1 MRAAIYARFSSDLQ
15 DLRSIADQVELAR
28 RYAEGRSL
36 NVVGVYDDAAISGA
50 STLNRPGLLRLIAD
64 AQARRFDAIVTE
76 SLDRLS
82 RSQADIAAL
91 FEKLQFLGVRIETLA
106 DGPVSEI
113 HVGLK
118 GTMSAL
124 FLKDL
129 AQKTRR
135 GQIGRVKAGRIPGGK
150 SYGYDVLKDGDERG
164 RRAINPA
171 EADIIR
177 RIFRE
182 YATGK
187 GPLAI
192 VRDLNRETV
201 PGPTSRHWNASALLG
216 SPKRRNGILNNELYI
231 GQIVYNRQRFLKDP
245 ATGKRIS
252 RENPEREWHRQSA
265 PELRIVDDRTWELV
279 QCRRAER
286 GGPHLYQQRRPQRP
300 LSGLIYCGAC
310 GARFIVA
317 THDYLRCSARTN
329 RGTCETSRTLLMSEV
344 EQRVLSALRSYLL
357 SPDVVAS
364 AVDAYQ
370 KERKRVA
377 EERRRSRHKLEAAAA
392 EVERKISRLLTLV
405 ENGHADPI
413 ATGPRINEL
422 VAERKRLAAELSQQ
436 PASNV
441 VEFFPKAAERYR
453 QKVADIHGALSRG
466 ETGDREAI
474 ALVRSLI
481 GRIVVHATPAPE
493 PLGLEVEGSLAAL
506 MTDAPEL
513 EHSGISCC
521 MPPQPALSRLP
532 GQGATENPVRAIG
545 LTNFHPR

>member
-15 DLRSIADQVELAR
+15 DLRSIADQVDLAQ
-28 RYAEGRSL
+28 RYAEGRGL
-36 NVVGVYDDAAISGA
+36 RVVDVYDDAAISGA
-50 STLNRPGLLRLIAD
+50 STLNRPGLLRLLAD
-64 AQARRFDAIVTE
+64 AQARRLDVIITE

-82 RSQADIAAL
+82 RSQADIASL
-91 FEKLQFLGVRIETLA
+91 FERLQFLGVRIETLA

-124 FLKDL
+124 FHL

-171 EADIIR
+171 EADIVR

-182 YATGK
+182 YAWGK

-192 VRDLNRETV
+192 VRDLNREVV
-201 PGPTSRHWNASALLG
+201 PGPSGRHWNASALLG
-216 SPKRRNGILNNELYI
+216 SPKRRNGILNNELYV
-231 GQIVYNRQRFLKDP
+231 GFIVYNRQRFLKDP

-252 RENPEREWHRQSA
+252 RENPERDWHRQSA
-265 PELRIVDDRTWELV
+265 PEMRIIDERTWDLV
-279 QCRRAER
+279 QRRRAER

-300 LSGLIYCGAC
+300 LSGLIHCGAC
-310 GARFIVA
+310 GAKFIVA

-329 RGTCETSRTLLMSEV
+329 RGTCDTSRTLLMGEV

-370 KERKRVA
+370 HERKRLA

-392 EVERKISRLLTLV
+392 DVERKIARLLTLV
-405 ENGHADPI
+405 ENGHADPV

-422 VAERKRLAAELSQQ
+422 VAERRRLAEALSQQ

-441 VEFFPKAAERYR
+441 AEFFPKAAERYR
-453 QKVADIHGALSRG
+453 QKVADIHAALRRG
-466 ETGDREAI
+466 EEGDREAV

-506 MTDAPEL
+506 MADAPEI
-513 EHSGISCC
+513 EHSDISCRC
-521 MPPQPALSRLP
+521 PRNHFCYNS
-532 GQGATENPVRAIG
+532 
-545 LTNFHPR
+545 LTIPI

>member
-1 MRAAIYARFSSDLQ
+1 MHAAIYARFSSDLQ
-15 DLRSIADQVELAR
+15 DLRSIADQVDLAR
-28 RYAEGRSL
+28 RYAETRGL
-36 NVVGVYDDAAISGA
+36 TVVEVYDDAAISGA
-50 STLNRPGLLRLIAD
+50 STLNRLGLLRLIAD
-64 AQARRFDAIVTE
+64 AQVRKFEVIITE

-91 FEKLQFLGVRIETLA
+91 YEKLQFLGVRIETLA
-106 DGPVSEI
+106 DGAVSEI

-150 SYGYDVLKDGDERG
+150 SYGYEVVKDGNDRG
-164 RRAINPA
+164 RRTISPA
-171 EADIIR
+171 EADIVQ

-192 VRDLNRETV
+192 VRDLNREGI
-201 PGPTSRHWNASALLG
+201 PGPTGRHWNASALLG
-216 SPKRRNGILNNELYI
+216 SPKRRNGILNNELYM
-231 GQIVYNRQRFLKDP
+231 GQILYNRQRFLKDP

-252 RENPEREWHRQSA
+252 RENPEREWHRQAA
-265 PELRIVDDRTWELV
+265 PELRIIDDRTWEAV
-279 QCRRAER
+279 RRRRAER
-286 GGPHLYQQRRPQRP
+286 GGPHLYQLRRPQRP

-310 GARFIVA
+310 GAKFIVA

-329 RGTCETSRTLLMSEV
+329 RGICDTSRTLLMSEV
-344 EQRVLSALRSYLL
+344 EQRVLLALRNHLL
-357 SPDVVAS
+357 APDVVAR
-364 AVDAYQ
+364 AVAAYQ
-370 KERKRVA
+370 AERKRLT

-392 EVERKISRLLTLV
+392 EVERKITRLLTLV

-422 VAERKRLAAELSQQ
+422 VVERKRLTAALNQQ

-441 VEFFPKAAERYR
+441 LEYFPNVADRYR
-453 QKVADIHGALSRG
+453 QKVADIHAALSRG
-466 ETGDREAI
+466 EAGDREAI
-474 ALVRSLI
+474 AQMRSLI

-506 MTDAPEL
+506 MGDAPEL

-521 MPPQPALSRLP
+521 MPPQP
-532 GQGATENPVRAIG
+532 
-545 LTNFHPR
+545 NFPTTSIN